1 MQGTILSEDV
11 LYCYFC
17 SREAVAKATAYV
29 YWNLC
34 ELHALSAGAMGFW
47 PRFFFTGIKL
57 NPENSVREYF
67 LRIEHLRRNYPELV
81 ARGYL
86 AGQSS
91 DLGNTQVAR
100 KILPIPKVVHSDTPP
115 VRTEEGSPWIRKAQ
129 EDYFLKSLGLDGQS
143 K

>member
-1 MQGTILSEDV
+1 MQATILSEDI
-11 LYCYFC
+11 LRCNFC

-47 PRFFFTGIKL
+47 PRFFLTGIKL

-67 LRIEHLRRNYPELV
+67 LRIENLRRNYPELV
-81 ARGYL
+81 TRGYL
-86 AGQSS
+86 TGQSS
-91 DLGNTQVAR
+91 NLGNFQAPR
-100 KILPIPKVVHSDTPP
+100 KGLPIPKAIHSGTSSI
-115 VRTEEGSPWIRKAQ
+115 REEESSPWIRKAQ

>member
-1 MQGTILSEDV
+1 MQGMILNEDI
-11 LYCYFC
+11 LLCNFC

-34 ELHALSAGAMGFW
+34 ELHALSAGGMGFW
-47 PRFFFTGIKL
+47 PRFFLTGIKL
-57 NPENSVREYF
+57 NPENSAREYF

-86 AGQSS
+86 TGQSS
-91 DLGNTQVAR
+91 NFGNLQVTR
-100 KILPIPKVVHSDTPP
+100 KELPIPKTIHSSASPI
-115 VRTEEGSPWIRKAQ
+115 REEEDRPWIRKSQ